1 MGRLPGLSRHELVT
15 LAAAFLLT
23 LPAVTARI
31 YASDEIQY
39 FSYLRSL
46 WFDRDVSFENEYR
59 HFYDRDIGRGE
70 NFHATFLEL
79 TTETG
84 LRPNFGTIGSALLWA
99 PFYAAGDAVAR
110 VTGASADGYS
120 RPYVS
125 AVAYGSAFY
134 GFAAVVLAAATT
146 RMVHGSANGSRQ
158 RGPFW
163 STRMEPTW
171 RNAAPGSHN
180 RSSAQASSPKEPAA
194 TPTGGKL
201 TRGLGAEV
209 WSAVLVWIGTPLLFY
224 MYVAPPYAHA
234 CSAFAVALFVFVWLR
249 ARRTWSVGGAVALGL
264 SGALMAMVRE
274 QDVFFAVGPAVD
286 LAATAAGALR
296 GSGDGGRRPSR
307 YLKVAAAGCLAFAA
321 GLLPQLLA
329 YQALNGYPGPSRLVA
344 RKMSWH
350 APHALEVVGSPEH
363 GFLFWTPL
371 ALLAIA
377 GLLMLAWR
385 GRGDLRRIGG
395 CLLLMLALQVYV
407 SGSVES
413 WTVAGAF
420 GQRRFV
426 AVTVLLA
433 IGLATLLRTVPRG
446 IPRGVVGAALAL
458 CVWWNLGLTAAF
470 GTGLM
475 NRQRLELSNNAYDVF
490 VTVPRMA
497 PDLAVRYLTRRESF
511 YRNDRP

>member
-1 MGRLPGLSRHELVT
+1 MSRLPGLSRRELVT
-15 LAAAFLLT
+15 LAAAFVLT
-23 LPAVTARI
+23 LPAVTTRI

-59 HFYDRDIGRGE
+59 YFHDRDIGRGE
-70 NFHATFLEL
+70 SFHATFLEL

-84 LRPNFGTIGSALLWA
+84 RRPNFGTMGAALLWS

-120 RPYVS
+120 QPYVA

-134 GFAAVVLAAATT
+134 GFAAVVLAAAAA
-146 RMVHGSANGSRQ
+146 RMVRGFANGSAAQ
-158 RGPFW
+158 DSPPMEAGATT
-163 STRMEPTW
+163 STR
-171 RNAAPGSHN
+171 ALS
-180 RSSAQASSPKEPAA
+180 
-194 TPTGGKL
+194 
-201 TRGLGAEV
+201 RGIGREV
-209 WSAVLVWIGTPLLFY
+209 WAAVLVWIGTPLLFY
-224 MYVAPPYAHA
+224 MYIAPPYAHA
-234 CSAFAVALFVFVWLR
+234 CSAFAVALFVFVWLG
-249 ARRTWSVGGAVALGL
+249 ARRAWSVGGAVALGL

-274 QDVFFAVGPAVD
+274 QDLFFAFGPAVD
-286 LAATAAGALR
+286 LAMTSAVALR
-296 GSGDGGRRPSR
+296 ASGDGARRASH
-307 YLKVAAAGCLAFAA
+307 YLKVATAGCLAFAA

-350 APHALEVVGSPEH
+350 APHALQVLGSPEH

-377 GLLMLAWR
+377 GLLMLGWR
-385 GRGDLRRIGG
+385 GRGEPRRIGG

-426 AVTVLLA
+426 AVTVLLT
-433 IGLATLLRTVPRG
+433 IGLATLLRTMPRG
-446 IPRGVVGAALAL
+446 IPSGVAGAAIAL
-458 CVWWNLGLTAAF
+458 CVWWNLGLIAAF

-475 NRQRLELSNNAYDVF
+475 NRQRLELSENAYDVF

-497 PDLAVRYLTRRESF
+497 PDLARRYLTHRESF